1 MSCAQR
7 QLETYATQVL
17 LPLCLKLRGVWL
29 GVLKVKVIVSPVVQ
43 QKEEFRANPDSLGR
57 PVQAWLPRPASPSQ
71 LLREEGLWVRADKEL
86 ELLPSS
92 QGLANAEREV
102 GGWLPYWLPAHPEE
116 QIPSPFPELWNL
128 PEIHP

>member
-57 PVQAWLPRPASPSQ
+57 PVQ
-71 LLREEGLWVRADKEL
+71 GLWVRADKEL

-92 QGLANAEREV
+92 QGLADAEREV